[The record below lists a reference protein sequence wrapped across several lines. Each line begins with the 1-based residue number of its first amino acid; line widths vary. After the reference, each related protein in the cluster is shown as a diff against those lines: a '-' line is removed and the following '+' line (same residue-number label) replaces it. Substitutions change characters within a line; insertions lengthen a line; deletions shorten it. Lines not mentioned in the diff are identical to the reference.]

1 MTVRK
6 LSNEEMLNGYEH
18 EARTPNFELKLDFDR
33 LQDFGQM
40 APTVWLNTY
49 LKTSEENGAKIKPI
63 SK

>member
-6 LSNEEMLNGYEH
+6 MSNAEISNGYEH
-18 EARTPNFELKLDFDR
+18 EARTSNFELRLDFDR

-40 APTVWLNTY
+40 APINTY
-49 LKTSEENGAKIKPI
+49 LNTSEENGAKIKPM